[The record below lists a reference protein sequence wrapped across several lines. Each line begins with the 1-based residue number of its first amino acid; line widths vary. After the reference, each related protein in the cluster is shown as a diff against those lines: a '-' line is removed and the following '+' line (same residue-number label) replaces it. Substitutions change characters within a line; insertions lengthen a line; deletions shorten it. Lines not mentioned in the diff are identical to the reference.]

1 MNPIPLPPRLADQ
14 LLRFFLSPDR
24 LEEVQGDL
32 HEEFAWQVRR
42 MGKRRARWRYWW
54 DVLGF
59 LKSFAL
65 KRKTEPY
72 STTTLLNPNMLRNY
86 FRTAWRNLV
95 NHKGYSAINI
105 GGLSVGMA
113 VAMLIGLWVYDE
125 LSYNTYH
132 KNYDQIAQVVE
143 NQTLEQG
150 IQTYRALPLP
160 LSQELRTKYASD
172 FKSVVA
178 SSEFNQILAY
188 DDKKITR
195 FGSFAEADFP
205 EMMTLSM
212 LRGARQGI
220 QSPNTVLLSA
230 STAKALFGDIDPL
243 RKTIK
248 IGNRYTVQVSGVF
261 EDLPRNTTFKDLA
274 FIAPI
279 GLLFEP
285 GEGMGDWRSSSFAI
299 FAQLHPNRDFKV
311 VSTKIKDVF
320 GKHITDKTQSSLFLH
335 PMDDWYLRSE
345 FKNGVNAGGRIQF
358 VWLFSCIGV
367 FVLLLACINF
377 MNLSTARSQKRA
389 KEVGIRKAIGSLRS
403 QIIGQFFSESFLVV
417 GLSFVLALGL
427 VQLTLPYFN
436 AVADKTTTILWA
448 DPRFWIICL
457 GFSLLTGFVAGSY
470 PALFL
475 SSFQPIKVLKGTFVL
490 GRLAAIP
497 RKVLV
502 VVQFTVSVTLI
513 IGTIIV
519 FRQIQ
524 FAKNRPVGYSRE
536 GLINIT
542 MNTPEIQGRYDAI
555 RAELMATGV
564 VADMAESSSPMTNIW
579 SGANNLEWRG
589 KDPAR
594 TAAFGTISIT
604 PEFGNVVGWKIKE
617 GRSFSRQLTSDSLT
631 FMFNE
636 AAIKLMGL
644 KQPIGETIRWHG
656 KDWKVIGVVKDM
668 IMTSPFEPV
677 TPTVFMM
684 NTAERPLNIIH
695 IKLNPSI
702 SAQAALG
709 KLETVFKRLNPAAPF
724 EYQFAD
730 QEYAKK
736 FAAEERIGRLASF
749 FAILTIFISCL
760 GIFGLAS
767 FIAEQRT
774 KEIGVRKVLGA
785 SVFNL
790 WGLLSR
796 DFIVLV
802 FIACFVASPI
812 AYYYLNSWLQ
822 HYEYRTD
829 IAWWIFVAA
838 GFGALVITL
847 LTVSFQS
854 IKAALVNPVKSL
866 RSE

>member
-1 MNPIPLPPRLADQ
+1 MQPPKIADR
-14 LLRFFLSPDR
+14 LLRLFLSSER
-24 LEEVQGDL
+24 LEEVMGDL
-32 HEEFAWQVRR
+32 HEEFAYQVRR
-42 MGKRRARWRYWW
+42 NGQRQAHWRYWW
-54 DVLGF
+54 DVVGF
-59 LKSFAL
+59 IKPTFLS
-65 KRKTEPY
+65 KRQKEQY
-72 STTTLLNPNMLRNY
+72 STNPIMLRNY

-95 NHKGYSAINI
+95 NSKGYSAINI

-132 KNYDQIAQVVE
+132 KNHDQVVQVVE

-150 IQTYRALPLP
+150 ISTSRSLPMP
-160 LSQELRTKYASD
+160 MSHELRTKYASD

-178 SSEFNQILAY
+178 SSEFDQILAY
-188 DDKKITR
+188 DDKKLTR
-195 FGSFAEADFP
+195 FGSFTEADFP

-212 LRGARQGI
+212 LRGTRQGL
-220 QSPNTVLLSA
+220 QNSNTVLLA
-230 STAKALFGDIDPL
+230 ESTAKALFGDVDPL

-248 IGNRYTVQVSGVF
+248 IGNRYTVQVAGVF
-261 EDLPRNTTFKDLA
+261 EDLPHNTTFKDLA

-279 GLLFEP
+279 GLLFES
-285 GEGMGDWRSSSFAI
+285 GQGMDNWRSSSFAI
-299 FAQLHPNRDFKV
+299 IAQLHPNRDFKD

-320 GKHITDKTQSSLFLH
+320 HNHIPKDKTQSELFLH
-335 PMDDWYLRSE
+335 PMNDWYLRSE
-345 FKNGVNAGGRIQF
+345 FKNGTNAGGRIEF

-417 GLSFVLALGL
+417 GLSFLLALGL
-427 VQLTLPYFN
+427 VQLTLPFFN
-436 AVADKTTTILWA
+436 DVADKTTAILWN
-448 DPRFWIICL
+448 DPRFWLICL
-457 GFSLLTGFVAGSY
+457 GFIGLTGFVAGSY

-490 GRLAAIP
+490 GRLASIP

-555 RAELMATGV
+555 RNELMATGV

-589 KDPAR
+589 KDPNR

-617 GRSFSRQLTSDSLT
+617 GRQFSRQFTSDSAT

-644 KQPIGETIRWHG
+644 KKPIGETIRWHE
-656 KDWKVIGVVKDM
+656 KNWKIIGVIKDM
-668 IMTSPFEPV
+668 VMTSPFEPAR
-677 TPTVFMM
+677 PTVFMM
-684 NTAERPLNIIH
+684 NTNERPLNVIH
-695 IKLNPSI
+695 IKLNPAL
-702 SAQAALG
+702 SAQMALS
-709 KLETVFKRLNPAAPF
+709 KLETVFKRINPAAPF
-724 EYQFAD
+724 EYKFAD

-767 FIAEQRT
+767 FVAEQRT

-790 WGLLSR
+790 WSLLSR
-796 DFIVLV
+796 DFIILVL
-802 FIACFVASPI
+802 IACFVASPI
-812 AYYYLNSWLQ
+812 AYYYLNNWLQ
-822 HYEYRTD
+822 HYEYRTE
-829 IAWWIFVAA
+829 IAWWIFAA
-838 GFGALVITL
+838 SGIGALAITL

>member
-1 MNPIPLPPRLADQ
+1 MHPPKLADRF
-14 LLRFFLSPDR
+14 LRVFLSPER

-32 HEEFAWQVRR
+32 QEEFAWQVRR
-42 MGKRRARWRYWW
+42 VGARRARWRYWW

-59 LKSFAL
+59 LKPFAL
-65 KRKTEPY
+65 KRKTELY
-72 STTTLLNPNMLRNY
+72 STTSLLNPNMYRNY

-95 NHKGYSAINI
+95 NNKGYSAINI

-125 LSYNTYH
+125 LSYNMYH
-132 KNYDQIAQVVE
+132 ENHERIAQIVE

-160 LSQELRTKYASD
+160 LSQELRTKYAGD

-178 SSEFNQILAY
+178 SSEFDQILAY
-188 DDKKITR
+188 GDKKFTR
-195 FGSFAEADFP
+195 FGCFTEAEFP

-212 LRGARQGI
+212 KKGTRQGL
-220 QSPNTVLLSA
+220 QNPNTVLLSE
-230 STAKALFGDIDPL
+230 STAKALFGDTDPL
-243 RKTIK
+243 QKIIK
-248 IGNRYTVQVSGVF
+248 VGNRYTVQVSGVF
-261 EDLPRNTTFKDLA
+261 EDLPHNTMFKDLA
-274 FIAPI
+274 FIAPV
-279 GLLFEP
+279 GLLFES
-285 GEGMGDWRSSSFAI
+285 GQGMDNWRSSSFAI
-299 FAQLHPNRDFKV
+299 FAQLHPNRNFKD
-311 VSTKIKDVF
+311 VSAKIKGVF

-345 FKNGVNAGGRIQF
+345 FKNGVNAGGRIEF
-358 VWLFSCIGV
+358 VWLFSSIGV

-427 VQLTLPYFN
+427 VQLTLPAFN
-436 AVADKTTTILWA
+436 NVADKTIAILWT
-448 DPRFWIICL
+448 DPRFWVLSL
-457 GFSLLTGFVAGSY
+457 GFILLTGFVAGSY

-490 GRLAAIP
+490 GRVAAIP

-519 FRQIQ
+519 YRQIQ
-524 FAKNRPVGYSRE
+524 FAKNRPVGYSRD

-579 SGANNLEWRG
+579 SGANNLEWQG
-589 KDPAR
+589 KDPNR
-594 TAAFGTISIT
+594 TSAFGTISVT
-604 PEFGNVVGWKIKE
+604 PEFGNVVGWKVKE
-617 GRSFSRQLTSDSLT
+617 GRSFSRQFTSDSLT

-644 KQPIGETIRWHG
+644 KKPIGEIIRWH
-656 KDWKVIGVVKDM
+656 DQNWKVIGVIKDM
-668 IMTSPFEPV
+668 VMTSPFETV

-684 NTAERPLNIIH
+684 NTNERPLNVIH
-695 IKLNPSI
+695 IKLNPAI
-702 SAQAALG
+702 SAQDALS

-724 EYQFAD
+724 EYKFAD

-767 FIAEQRT
+767 FVAEQRT

-790 WGLLSR
+790 WSLLSR

-802 FIACFVASPI
+802 FISCFVASPI
-812 AYYYLNSWLQ
+812 AYYYLNNWLQ

-829 IAWWIFVAA
+829 IAWWIFAA
-838 GFGALVITL
+838 SGIGALAITL

-854 IKAALVNPVKSL
+854 IKAALVNPVRSL